1 MPNIIEE
8 TAAKAAGKVGAI
20 RAAFNGLDGVFRQL
34 ADEHKQVATL
44 LASATMASTPE
55 KRADLWGKIR
65 QELTAHEH
73 AERQVVY
80 PEFEMHA
87 SLMKV
92 VSEHEAEA
100 DELELL
106 IRNVDTCALSSS
118 EWEAHLK
125 LLQKAVVHHATREE
139 KEFFPQA
146 QEVLGEQRV
155 EELEKRYLSA
165 RRVLLEGL

>member
-1 MPNIIEE
+1 MPNIIEQ
-8 TAAKAAGKVGAI
+8 TAAKAAGKVGAM

-44 LASATMASTPE
+44 LVSATMASTAE

-65 QELTAHEH
+65 QELTAHEQ

-87 SLMKV
+87 TLMKL

-100 DELELL
+100 DELEIL
-106 IRNVDTCALSSS
+106 IRNVDTCSLSSS
-118 EWEAHLK
+118 DWDTHLK
-125 LLQKAVVHHATREE
+125 LLHKAVVRHANREE
-139 KEFFPQA
+139 KEFFPEA
-146 QEVLGEQRV
+146 QELLGEQRA
-155 EELEKRYLSA
+155 EEIGQRYVAA